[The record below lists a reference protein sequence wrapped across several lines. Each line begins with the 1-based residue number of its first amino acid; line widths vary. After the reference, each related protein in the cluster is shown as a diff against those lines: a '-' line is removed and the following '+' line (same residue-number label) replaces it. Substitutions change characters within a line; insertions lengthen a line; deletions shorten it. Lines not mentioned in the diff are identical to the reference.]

1 MKKAKRTQI
10 AQRLKTVDP
19 NIFPKDLF
27 KDEPAVQGP
36 LTPQEYKIKQRL
48 TRVKPVLYFKKG

>member
-1 MKKAKRTQI
+1 MKKAKRTQV
-10 AQRLKTVDP
+10 AQRLKEIDP

-27 KDEPAVQGP
+27 KEPAVQGP

-48 TRVKPVLYFKKG
+48 TRVKPVLYFKKK

>member
-36 LTPQEYKIKQRL
+36 LTSEEYKIKQRL
-48 TRVKPVLYFKKG
+48 TRVKPVIYFKKK